1 VHVADFASSIRP
13 WSIVLY
19 YARAFQHATETEDNL
34 SVKKMFII
42 YLSLIL
48 MKTYFYEEDKSLLK
62 KKYQRRKSLESRMHK
77 LMNILEVKEIDFDA
91 KVLYCNSFMYNL

>member
-1 VHVADFASSIRP
+1 VHVANFASPIRT

-34 SVKKMFII
+34 SVKMFII

-48 MKTYFYEEDKSLLK
+48 MKTNLLRRRQKLTKEEILK
-62 KKYQRRKSLESRMHK
+62 KKKFGIK
-77 LMNILEVKEIDFDA
+77 NA
-91 KVLYCNSFMYNL
+91 

>member
-34 SVKKMFII
+34 SVKMFII

-48 MKTYFYEEDKSLLK
+48 MKTNLLRRRQKLTKEEISK
-62 KKYQRRKSLESRMHK
+62 KKKFGIK
-77 LMNILEVKEIDFDA
+77 NA
-91 KVLYCNSFMYNL
+91 